1 MAMKELDRGYC
12 HRCRQAGAQI
22 LLDSGENNV
31 GYEMN
36 MLSSFPSYIVGA
48 E

>member
-12 HRCRQAGAQI
+12 QSCRQAGAQI

-31 GYEMN
+31 GYGMN
-36 MLSSFPSYIVGA
+36 MLSNFPSYIVGT